1 MDQSF
6 GEKLKKWFGVERK
19 SEYVKNYLQETN
31 IRSAIYMSVIVIVLE
46 IWMLQRQTKR
56 LVDSGDPLTLQ
67 SFLYGNRNFLILL
80 ITGIIMLVFAVAYV
94 RGYKKKRPFSIAVI
108 SIFGAVCLSFGFYV
122 SYYDYADG
130 KQIMAF
136 LTMALFVGC
145 ILVWNPILSFVML
158 TLIFHGF
165 YQIMERVA
173 AAGGFQVRSG
183 DQVNYI
189 TFWISVTTVSI
200 SLYHQRVAEAIKDE
214 NLERVNRH
222 LHYMAVTD
230 ETTRISNIQNFMNL
244 CREKMQDPAIDVTQ
258 WVYLFM
264 NVENFGNY
272 NEKYGYEAGN
282 QILVNVA
289 KILKDSFE
297 DGIVAR
303 QADDHFVVFTAAENL
318 QKLESVR
325 SRVRGLENDVRI
337 GMNTGSYRPTS
348 REVDPNIACDHAR
361 TACATVRK
369 RHDVNYREY
378 DAVLEKQSHRKKYII
393 NHLDQAIEKRYIRP
407 YYQPVVFAKTRK
419 LCGFEALARWIDPE
433 EGFLSPG
440 DFIPALEEYHE
451 IYKLDRCII
460 ESVCRDIRETLDK
473 GLPVVPIS
481 LNFSRLD
488 FEVPDA
494 IDHLNRTVDRYQVPR
509 DLIHVEI
516 TESTLSENTEKL
528 QASCAE
534 LHKLGYAL
542 WLDDF
547 GSGYSA
553 LNVLKDY
560 EFDALKIDMTFLSN
574 FSGNP
579 KSRPLLKS
587 VVGLADALGISTL
600 AEGVETEEEA
610 DFLEEIGCER
620 LQGYL
625 YGKPMPKDGAI
636 DIIIAGKVPVS
647 EEYQTRN

>member
-1 MDQSF
+1 M
-6 GEKLKKWFGVERK
+6 
-19 SEYVKNYLQETN
+19 
-31 IRSAIYMSVIVIVLE
+31 
-46 IWMLQRQTKR
+46 
-56 LVDSGDPLTLQ
+56 
-67 SFLYGNRNFLILL
+67 
-80 ITGIIMLVFAVAYV
+80 
-94 RGYKKKRPFSIAVI
+94 
-108 SIFGAVCLSFGFYV
+108 
-122 SYYDYADG
+122 
-130 KQIMAF
+130 
-136 LTMALFVGC
+136 
-145 ILVWNPILSFVML
+145 
-158 TLIFHGF
+158 
-165 YQIMERVA
+165 
-173 AAGGFQVRSG
+173 
-183 DQVNYI
+183 
-189 TFWISVTTVSI
+189 
-200 SLYHQRVAEAIKDE
+200 
-214 NLERVNRH
+214 
-222 LHYMAVTD
+222 
-230 ETTRISNIQNFMNL
+230 
-244 CREKMQDPAIDVTQ
+244 
-258 WVYLFM
+258 
-264 NVENFGNY
+264 
-272 NEKYGYEAGN
+272 
-282 QILVNVA
+282 
-289 KILKDSFE
+289 
-297 DGIVAR
+297 
-303 QADDHFVVFTAAENL
+303 
-318 QKLESVR
+318 
-325 SRVRGLENDVRI
+325 
-337 GMNTGSYRPTS
+337 
-348 REVDPNIACDHAR
+348 
-361 TACATVRK
+361 
-369 RHDVNYREY
+369 
-378 DAVLEKQSHRKKYII
+378 LEKQSHRKKYII

-579 KSRPLLKS
+579 KSRPVLKS
-587 VVGLADALGISTL
+587 VVGLADALGIST
-600 AEGVETEEEA
+600 
-610 DFLEEIGCER
+610 
-620 LQGYL
+620 
-625 YGKPMPKDGAI
+625 
-636 DIIIAGKVPVS
+636 
-647 EEYQTRN
+647 